1 MTFTRADAKRIW
13 AEVQANHDKLRGCP
27 CHRFRGGAPAIGKK
41 MVCFNCKG
49 EIGLPEIGTYIAGY
63 IAAGGDAADVWP
75 EYASGLKAE
84 AALSQQPQN

>member
-1 MTFTRADAKRIW
+1 MTFTKEDAARIW
-13 AEVQANHDKLRGCP
+13 EQAKSNIAQLKGCSV
-27 CHRFRGGAPAIGKK
+27 HRFRGGAPAIGKK

-75 EYASGLKAE
+75 EYAHGLKIE
-84 AALSQQPQN
+84 SQQ

>member
-1 MTFTRADAKRIW
+1 MTFTSEDAARIW
-13 AEVQANHDKLRGCP
+13 EQVKANSAKLNGCSA
-27 CHRFRGGAPAIGKK
+27 HRFRGGAPAIGKK

-75 EYASGLKAE
+75 EYAHGLKIE
-84 AALSQQPQN
+84 AGQ